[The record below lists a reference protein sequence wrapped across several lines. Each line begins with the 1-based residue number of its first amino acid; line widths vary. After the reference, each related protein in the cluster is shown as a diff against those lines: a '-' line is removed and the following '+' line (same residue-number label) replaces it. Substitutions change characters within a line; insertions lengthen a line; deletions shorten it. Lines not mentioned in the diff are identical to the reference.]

1 MSTEIGIFGY
11 LSLDTLMYKGNKFYD
26 VPGGGALYASL
37 AALVNGRTPILNVCV
52 GNDFP
57 ESVLVKLRDLGVNLN
72 SIQYSNIPS
81 RRASLKYIN
90 GNETES
96 THYSEKVWWD
106 RTEALRPPLTDTY
119 FETVVLAP
127 MPLDHAKTILAS
139 MDPKVVKVLDT
150 SKIFARNYPLSIIEL
165 LTEIDYFIPSIAE
178 TRILMPGC
186 GDDEAAMKLAQ
197 VGTKVIQKR
206 GAQGLIRAS
215 KEKIEQRQKSH
226 SREIIDPTGAGDSVT
241 GAIAAAVSKDLPED
255 QLLSIASQTAALTV
269 SRLGPQGLNLN

>member
-37 AALVNGRTPILNVCV
+37 AVLVNGRTPILNVCV

-90 GNETES
+90 GNETDS

-106 RTEALRPPLTDTY
+106 RTESLRW
-119 FETVVLAP
+119 
-127 MPLDHAKTILAS
+127 
-139 MDPKVVKVLDT
+139 
-150 SKIFARNYPLSIIEL
+150 
-165 LTEIDYFIPSIAE
+165 
-178 TRILMPGC
+178 
-186 GDDEAAMKLAQ
+186 
-197 VGTKVIQKR
+197 
-206 GAQGLIRAS
+206 
-215 KEKIEQRQKSH
+215 
-226 SREIIDPTGAGDSVT
+226 
-241 GAIAAAVSKDLPED
+241 
-255 QLLSIASQTAALTV
+255 
-269 SRLGPQGLNLN
+269 